1 MIRTGAPRALGSLN
15 ILKSTRAAE
24 RPCLARSA
32 SPGSRCDIHGLCL
45 MLPYKKRRGAYG
57 KGGDWIRSQLDWIHS
72 QLDWIRS
79 QLDWIRSQLD
89 WICSQSDGIRY
100 QLD

>member
-1 MIRTGAPRALGSLN
+1 MGEPSRGPCLWPQGASVQMIRTGAPRALGSLN

-32 SPGSRCDIHGLCL
+32 SPGSRCDIHSLCL

-57 KGGDWIRSQLDWIHS
+57 KGGEGSTIKSRERNARTDR
-72 QLDWIRS
+72 RA
-79 QLDWIRSQLD
+79 
-89 WICSQSDGIRY
+89 
-100 QLD
+100 